1 VSRKAN
7 LENALG
13 PEEVA
18 RIVGAGPQAAERSEK
33 LRCIW
38 EGLLDL
44 YDPRQAVDWLQTA
57 LPALGDR
64 SPIETMAEQAGLD
77 RVLDFISRMTWG
89 LTE

>member
-1 VSRKAN
+1 VSGKAN
-7 LENALG
+7 LEKALS
-13 PEEVA
+13 PEDVA
-18 RIVGAGPQAAERSEK
+18 RIVGAGPQAPERREK

-38 EGLLDL
+38 DGLLDL

-57 LPALGDR
+57 LPAFNDR
-64 SPIETMAEQAGLD
+64 SPIEIMCEQAGLD

>member
-1 VSRKAN
+1 MSQKAN
-7 LENALG
+7 LEKALG

-18 RIVGAGPQAAERSEK
+18 RIVGAGPQAAGRSEK

-44 YDPRQAVDWLQTA
+44 YDPGQAVEWLHTA
-57 LPALGDR
+57 LPALDDR
-64 SPIETMAEQAGLD
+64 SPIEIMCEQAGPD